1 VKTQITEAAVKRLAE
16 GLLQIAG
23 QAMPD
28 SYFRNDSRCRFARKI
43 LKQIK
48 ELRNKNQ

>member
-1 VKTQITEAAVKRLAE
+1 MKTEISDAAVKRLAE

-28 SYFRNDSRCRFARKI
+28 SYFRSDSRCRYARKI
-43 LKQIK
+43 LKQLRENAK
-48 ELRNKNQ
+48 ESK